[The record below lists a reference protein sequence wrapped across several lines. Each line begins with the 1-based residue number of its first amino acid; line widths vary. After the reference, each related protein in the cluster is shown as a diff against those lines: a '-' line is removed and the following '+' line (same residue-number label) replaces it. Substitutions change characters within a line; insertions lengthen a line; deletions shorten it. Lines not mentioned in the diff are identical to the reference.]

1 VAIDQERM
9 TNTLAK
15 VDEKKRKKM
24 IPGSVLAFLSH
35 RIICKR
41 TDVNCSLHSR
51 VFQGIES
58 TGSNSI
64 ISIE

>member
-9 TNTLAK
+9 MKVVAK
-15 VDEKKRKKM
+15 VDEKKSKKM

-35 RIICKR
+35 RLICKH

-51 VFQGIES
+51 VF
-58 TGSNSI
+58 
-64 ISIE
+64 